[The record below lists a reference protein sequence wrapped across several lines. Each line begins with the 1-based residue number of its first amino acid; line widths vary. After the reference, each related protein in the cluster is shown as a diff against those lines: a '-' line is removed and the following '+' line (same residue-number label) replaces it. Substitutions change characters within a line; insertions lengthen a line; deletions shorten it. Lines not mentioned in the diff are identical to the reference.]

1 MLMSTKFSKL
11 DCLKLRYKKVKSFY
25 NGDHR
30 IIHNHWKS
38 SKLLFWNWEEIID
51 VFNIPLQW
59 QRQQQQ
65 RQQFFRHSG
74 TFIFLFLLGWWVIWL
89 LPLQNYATS
98 NNVTIVY
105 FSVIVIFLG
114 EVVDWDRVE
123 QIIPWIPMGQQ
134 YRYQETTNKEKDE
147 EDKERRRQLPK
158 GKNRK
163 PCKNLGQW

>member
-1 MLMSTKFSKL
+1 MIM
-11 DCLKLRYKKVKSFY
+11 
-25 NGDHR
+25 
-30 IIHNHWKS
+30 
-38 SKLLFWNWEEIID
+38 
-51 VFNIPLQW
+51 
-59 QRQQQQ
+59 
-65 RQQFFRHSG
+65 
-74 TFIFLFLLGWWVIWL
+74 
-89 LPLQNYATS
+89 QNYATS